1 MMATASIHLLRTHK
15 MNLLGRVV
23 GCASFAGIDAELL
36 CLVELS
42 LLKNVVGVG
51 IGLQLIA
58 PEFMGRS
65 EYIADVHDRQDING
79 IFRHGQR
86 A

>member
-42 LLKNVVGVG
+42 LLKNVFGVG
-51 IGLQLIA
+51 IGG
-58 PEFMGRS
+58 GRS
-65 EYIADVHDRQDING
+65 WNMYFGSGQYIGDVCDGCKMNG
-79 IFRHGQR
+79 NSGLRCM
-86 A
+86 

>member
-42 LLKNVVGVG
+42 LLKMYLALESAAADRG
-51 IGLQLIA
+51 ICILGPVSTSGTSA
-58 PEFMGRS
+58 TG
-65 EYIADVHDRQDING
+65 AK
-79 IFRHGQR
+79 
-86 A
+86 